1 MVQFYEKQQLKYMK
15 IYNIVQQLYSSPYT
29 KTKLP
34 SLVSLKTIISALE
47 KTILYS

>member
-1 MVQFYEKQQLKYMK
+1 M
-15 IYNIVQQLYSSPYT
+15 YNIVQQLAAHT